1 MKKTLWLLIS
11 MVVILS
17 MLVSCSSPAATVAPA
32 EPSTKVSGDAAKAP
46 EATKAAKP
54 ADGASQPAN
63 GGPVTIRIFSPQD
76 HNTSLPDNSFTKEA
90 EQKFNIKFEWQ
101 TTPFDGNSAKEKRQ
115 LSLASGDYPDLY
127 MLIPWIDQ
135 FSQIDLLNYGQQGV
149 IIPLND
155 LIDQYAPNVKAA
167 IEKYP
172 NFRAMTIAPDGNI
185 YGLPQLIECYHCSF
199 MYKEWMNTS
208 WMKALNL
215 STPRTTI
222 EYKKML
228 LAFKNQDPNGNGK
241 QDEVP
246 LTGGIMEGWGTHPIP
261 FLMNGFIYDDDHTFL
276 VLKDGKVDF
285 VANQQGWR
293 DGLAYIK
300 SLYDEGVIDP
310 GAFTQN
316 ADPLKKIGD
325 NAGAEI
331 LGGCAAMH
339 PGICVTTGD
348 NAPYGAHFDAIPPL
362 QGPNGGY
369 GTYIYPSVAGATFV
383 LTNKASKEAQIAAI
397 KLVDYMFTQEGQLRA
412 HFGEENVDWRRPK
425 SDDVANN
432 KDVAP
437 IFATIPLP
445 QGEKPHNTAWGAMAQ
460 YFQPKEF
467 RDGWVQASDIYS
479 SNGYERR
486 LQEATDLY
494 NGTQPKNLF
503 PYWGIWPDPGKAD
516 ALSIQRQNITDYVNQ
531 NALAFI
537 TGQKNLDTDWDAYV
551 KGLEALDLKGYMES
565 MQKAYDVSAY
575 GKK

>member
-1 MKKTLWLLIS
+1 MKKTIHLLVALILL
-11 MVVILS
+11 LS
-17 MLVSCSSPAATVAPA
+17 MLASCTPAATPAGKTGTQGAQAPA
-32 EPSTKVSGDAAKAP
+32 GSQATQPAQDAAPDAS
-46 EATKAAKP
+46 
-54 ADGASQPAN
+54 GA
-63 GGPVTIRIFSPQD
+63 VTIRVFAPQD
-76 HNTSLPDNSFTKEA
+76 PNSDLASNSFTLEA
-90 EQKFNIKFEWQ
+90 ERMFNIKFEWQ

-115 LSLASGDYPDLY
+115 LSLSSGDYPDLY

-149 IIPLND
+149 IIPLNQ
-155 LIDQYAPNVKAA
+155 LIEQYAPNVKAA

-172 NFRAMTIAPDGNI
+172 NFKAMTVAPDGNI
-185 YGLPQLIECYHCSF
+185 YGLPQLIECYHCSY
-199 MYKEWMNTS
+199 MYKLWMNTS
-208 WMKALNL
+208 WMESLNIT
-215 STPRTTI
+215 TPRTTQ
-222 EYKKML
+222 EFKKML
-228 LAFKNQDPNGNGK
+228 IDFKTKDPNGNGK
-241 QDEVP
+241 QDEVA
-246 LTGGIMEGWGTHPIP
+246 LTGGVMEGWGTHPIP
-261 FLMNGFIYDDDHTFL
+261 FLMDGFIYDDDHTFL
-276 VLKDGKVDF
+276 ILNNGEVDF
-285 VANQQGWR
+285 VANQQAWR
-293 DGLAYIK
+293 DGLGYIK
-300 SLYDEGVIDP
+300 SLYDAGVIDP

-325 NAGAEI
+325 NANAEI

-362 QGPNGGY
+362 QGPNGGF
-369 GTYIYPSVAGATFV
+369 GTYIYPSMPGATFV
-383 LTNKASKEAQIAAI
+383 LTNKASKAAQIAAI

-412 HFGEENVDWRRPK
+412 HFGEEGKDWRRPK
-425 SDDVANN
+425 GGDIANN

-437 IFATIPLP
+437 IFATIPL
-445 QGEKPHNTAWGAMAQ
+445 GKDEKPHNSAWGAMAQ

-467 RDGWVQASDIYS
+467 RDGWVQAADIYS

-494 NGTQPKNLF
+494 NNTQPKNLF

-537 TGQKNLDTDWDAYV
+537 TGQKELDKDWAAYV
-551 KGLEALDLKGYMES
+551 EGLAALDLKGYMDS

-575 GKK
+575 ARK